1 MVGPHLP
8 PRPGAHLNGGKAR
21 GLDALRAR
29 GFAVPPYVVV
39 LPGAAVPAMGG
50 GPFAVRSSALHE
62 DGAERSHAGEF
73 LTLLD
78 VPGDQLAAA
87 IAAVSASGEPRIP
100 VVVQAMVRAELAGV
114 VFTADP
120 RSGDVDVVVVE
131 WVEGLGEGLV
141 SGRTSP
147 HRAELGP
154 GAVVDLPPAVA
165 EAVAAAREIGA
176 SGPVDVEWA
185 WGRLP
190 GHAEP
195 RLWLLQARPITTAHP
210 RRLALANTNTRE
222 LFPEV
227 LRPMSVDVAQR
238 VVRRIMGPL
247 LKPFGLDPGATS
259 LLAVQRG
266 RAYFCLNPI
275 VSWLL
280 ALPGLRWTSPA
291 RLGGFLGGSEAEL
304 GAAIAR
310 LRPRDLPLAALPAT
324 TLLRAGFG
332 FLAALWRHRSGTADE
347 DLAVV
352 HAETAALLRPP
363 ADLDDDALLARIDA
377 CLSEPETPSMIPAGF
392 VGFLGA
398 GIAEA
403 LGRRWGLPAAR
414 WLTTEGTAGAGAGHA
429 LRTLGPDADLA
440 AFLAR
445 WGHRA
450 AGEMDVALPRWAEEP
465 ERLRAQL
472 QAGTRAAPEDPV
484 EPTGW
489 RADLVRTIAR
499 RGGQGLA
506 TREAFKDDMVRRIAH
521 LRAALLEIGRRLVA
535 RDRLHDADD
544 VFFLRLAELAPAL
557 AGEVPDVA
565 PRRARWEAD
574 RAAAEPPAVLVL
586 GDAGWIAPGAPP
598 ATGDLR
604 GLPASPGRATGR
616 ARVRRHGDLRP
627 ILPGEVLV
635 APFTDPGWTPLLA
648 AAGAVVT
655 DIGGV
660 LSHASI
666 IARELGV
673 PAVVNCR
680 DATTRIPE
688 GALVEV
694 DGDRGTV
701 RVVDGRPLTPPDER
715 S

>member
-1 MVGPHLP
+1 MVGTHLP
-8 PRPGAHLNGGKAR
+8 ARPGGRVSGGGKAR

-39 LPGAAVPAMGG
+39 PPGAAIPPVEG
-50 GPFAVRSSALHE
+50 GPFAVRSSARHE

-73 LTLLD
+73 LTRLD
-78 VPGDQLAAA
+78 VPRDQLAAA
-87 IAAVSASGEPRIP
+87 VAEVAASGDPPIA
-100 VVVQAMVRAELAGV
+100 VVVQAMVQAELAGV

-131 WVEGLGEGLV
+131 WVEGLGEALV
-141 SGRTSP
+141 SGRASP

-154 GAVVDLPPAVA
+154 GAVVDLPPSVA
-165 EAVAAAREIGA
+165 EAVAAARQIGTT
-176 SGPVDVEWA
+176 GPVDVEWA
-185 WGRLP
+185 WGALTGTSER
-190 GHAEP
+190 

-247 LKPFGLDPGATS
+247 LQPFGLDPGAAS

-275 VSWLL
+275 ASWLL

-291 RLGGFLGGSEAEL
+291 RLGGLLGGSEAAI

-310 LRPRDLPLAALPAT
+310 LRPGDLPLAALPAT
-324 TLLRAGFG
+324 TLLAAGFG
-332 FLAALWRHRSGTADE
+332 FLRALWRHRSGTAPE
-347 DLAVV
+347 DLARVQ
-352 HAETAALLRPP
+352 AETAALVGPP
-363 ADLDDDALLARIDA
+363 ADLDDDALLQRIDA
-377 CLSEPETPSMIPAGF
+377 CLSEPETPTMIPAAF
-392 VGFLGA
+392 IGFLGA
-398 GIAEA
+398 GLAEA
-403 LGRRWGLPAAR
+403 LGRWWGLPTSR
-414 WLTTEGTAGAGAGHA
+414 WLTTQGTAGAGAGHA
-429 LRTLGPDADLA
+429 LRMLGPDADLA
-440 AFLAR
+440 PFLDR

-472 QAGTRAAPEDPV
+472 RAGTRPAPEEPV

-489 RADLVRTIAR
+489 RAALVRAIAR

-521 LRAALLEIGRRLVA
+521 LRAALIEVGQRLVE
-535 RDRLHDADD
+535 RGRLQDPDD
-544 VFFLRLAELAPAL
+544 VFFLHLSELGPAL
-557 AGEVPDVA
+557 AGDLPDLT
-565 PRRARWEAD
+565 PRHTRWEAD
-574 RAAAEPPAVLVL
+574 RVAAEPPAVLVL
-586 GDAGWIAPGAPP
+586 GDAAWVDPGSAPMA
-598 ATGDLR
+598 GDLR

-627 ILPGEVLV
+627 IRPGEVLV

-680 DATTRIPE
+680 DATARIPE

-701 RVVDGRPLTPPDER
+701 RIVEEATRGAP
-715 S
+715 